1 MTPRGQR
8 TAHLVEALR
17 EDWSIELICFGPDDG
32 GGGGSRGGGGG
43 PLGRLRPL
51 VGRATR
57 AILYDPKEPWSI
69 RRFARWEPQA
79 DAAVMVAA
87 PWSPPSWA
95 GRRLRAAG
103 IPYVLDV
110 GDPWALTPLK
120 PLPRTPATWRAMR
133 DETAM
138 WEGASGGMVTTRQQ
152 GQALASRFPGVELL
166 VRPNGY
172 EPDAAGAVTA
182 VAPRDPSVLRLVHFG
197 LIYGARLDVMPL
209 LARLRDSGRW
219 RSVSFTQYG
228 DIFERKLDGA
238 PEGVEVRRR
247 PAVPWRE
254 VVASIGDFDAAVV
267 LGNLTGDLLPSKAIQ
282 YLTLPIPRIAVT
294 DTEREDALAEFAAER
309 EAWLAISPDAP
320 DPATEVAALVDR
332 DWSAAELRAPEADAW
347 PAVGARLAEF
357 VNARLAG

>member
-17 EDWSIELICFGPDDG
+17 KDWSTELISFGPDDG
-32 GGGGSRGGGGG
+32 GGGGSGGSGGG
-43 PLGRLRPL
+43 PLAGLRPL

-57 AILYDPKEPWSI
+57 AILYDPREPWSI

-87 PWSPPSWA
+87 PWSPPAWA

-110 GDPWALTPLK
+110 GDPWSLTPAI
-120 PLPRTPATWRAMR
+120 PLPRTPATRRAMR
-133 DETAM
+133 EEAVM
-138 WEGASGGMVTTRQQ
+138 WEGASGAMVTTRQQ
-152 GQALASRFPGVELL
+152 GQALASRFPGLELL
-166 VRPNGY
+166 VLPNGY
-172 EPDAAGAVTA
+172 DPGHAGTVPA
-182 VAPRDPSVLRLVHFG
+182 VAPHDPSVLRLVHFG
-197 LIYGARLDVMPL
+197 LIYAARLDVMPL

-219 RSVSFTQYG
+219 RSISFTQFG
-228 DIFERKLDGA
+228 DVYERKLDGA
-238 PEGVEVRRR
+238 PEGVEVVQR
-247 PAVPWRE
+247 PAVPWNE
-254 VVASIGDFDAAVV
+254 VVAGIGDFDAAVV

-294 DTEREDALAEFAAER
+294 DTTRDDALAEFAAAH
-309 EAWLAISPDAP
+309 EAWLAISPEAR
-320 DPATEVAALVDR
+320 DPATGVAALVDR
-332 DWSAAELRAPEADAW
+332 EWSAAELRAPEADSW